1 MWGSESCTT
10 IIIFPFGHLSDRER
24 TATGREHNPHTT
36 EPSIDCQH
44 RKYGF
49 LLSRSK
55 RQTSFLLLS
64 VADRIVGNRAREQ
77 YSDCYLLSERRSRWP
92 GRSAGCR
99 PVPSNRARQKARQP
113 ASPRPRTRSSN
124 PNGLLASSNCKA
136 NIARARQLMAAP
148 MAEVDPPALHD
159 TADPDATTDHRPPC
173 PCCGGRMII
182 VEVFARGA
190 APRGPPSGA
199 GIQT

>member
-44 RKYGF
+44 RKCGF

-77 YSDCYLLSERRSRWP
+77 YSDCYLLSERRSLWP

-124 PNGLLASSNCKA
+124 PAPSSGESTNHRFPPDFIPLGSGQAADASS
-136 NIARARQLMAAP
+136 RA
-148 MAEVDPPALHD
+148 V
-159 TADPDATTDHRPPC
+159 
-173 PCCGGRMII
+173 GRISSKVLAI
-182 VEVFARGA
+182 LVRDL
-190 APRGPPSGA
+190 
-199 GIQT
+199 

>member
-44 RKYGF
+44 RKCGF

-113 ASPRPRTRSSN
+113 ASPRRVLEVRTQS
-124 PNGLLASSNCKA
+124 
-136 NIARARQLMAAP
+136 
-148 MAEVDPPALHD
+148 PPAE
-159 TADPDATTDHRPPC
+159 RC
-173 PCCGGRMII
+173 Y
-182 VEVFARGA
+182 
-190 APRGPPSGA
+190 GA
-199 GIQT
+199 GGEDGNFVAYINRWSAAMPQPND